1 MTGKTVKTA
10 RVMPLAQLE
19 GRGRPCNLP
28 IASFR
33 PFQPSETQRNFQSLS
48 NMGTVHTRDYSTKVS
63 RWVKVNINSLPPDG
77 PGKCFQS
84 KPHLGRV
91 LLRKI
96 SRLNPLGNSRCL
108 YYVRRLLRNSFSEG
122 QFYSLFHPQSSSL
135 IRV

>member
-1 MTGKTVKTA
+1 MTGKTVNTA

-77 PGKCFQS
+77 EM
-84 KPHLGRV
+84 
-91 LLRKI
+91 
-96 SRLNPLGNSRCL
+96 
-108 YYVRRLLRNSFSEG
+108 FSE
-122 QFYSLFHPQSSSL
+122 QTPPRQSL
-135 IRV
+135 IKEDIPPQPVG